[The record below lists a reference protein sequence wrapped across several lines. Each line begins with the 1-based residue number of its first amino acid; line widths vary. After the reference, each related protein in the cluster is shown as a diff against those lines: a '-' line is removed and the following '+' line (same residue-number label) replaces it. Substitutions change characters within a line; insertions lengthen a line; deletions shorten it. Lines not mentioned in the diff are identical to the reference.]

1 MSRLAS
7 QADMEYVPSHPPT
20 IAGLAGLFNN
30 YDNLRNFAPIRL
42 IDPCAGEGTALKTL
56 EQAIRREFRERMNYH
71 LPGTAIE
78 TYGVELDR
86 ERAGQARKVL
96 GEVIQADYSNT
107 VIADSAFSVMLL
119 NPPYDYDPE
128 YERLEQ
134 RFLVRSTKLLGVGG
148 ALIYIVPRYVLGVSA
163 DFLSRNYDNF
173 RIWKADNPEARKFNQ
188 VMLVAR
194 RSLHP
199 MDRLEN
205 EKAIGEFAE
214 GRCDSVGDEKVCD
227 FTRVGKEVDRFS
239 ALRIDYDDVLAE
251 VARTGYETRR
261 EWRDIMN
268 PPRHDIVQP
277 LMPPRTGHMGLIMS
291 GGGVGGLGIHVED
304 EDTGDRSVF
313 RAASKK
319 IVETTNENEQG
330 TVQRISER
338 MASTAVTLD
347 PGTWEFEDD
356 VQLGEFVSKW
366 RKPLAQYISDVMPPK
381 YTPQRLREILG
392 GPPDYRRLLRQPMPG
407 NGQRLAIE
415 GAMFS
420 LLSGEP
426 GTIVVGEMGTGKT
439 YISMSAAYLS
449 GKRRV
454 FALCPP
460 TLVWKW
466 EDEVLKTIPGARVH
480 VVGRRATGPKGKQE
494 FYKLYRNPMKQ
505 LRWLV
510 RRYEND
516 PQTPVFVIM
525 AHSTAKMSYGRIPA
539 VNWRW
544 GYRPQPEY
552 AETTGEPVHPTWR
565 PFIEEYEADEDEA
578 NGRDSLTDN
587 EAIVTAQV
595 DDSATGNE
603 ASPETVAPQV
613 VETDSADA
621 QAEAAVEDE
630 DGDRK
635 KVMRLHVQRM
645 CCPVCG
651 QPLTNNRGEPVE
663 WDWLARRRR
672 TCINQITVGRSEFKD
687 KHGWSA
693 YGTISESC
701 GSPLWQ
707 ALTRTA
713 VSRIDT
719 GYPVR
724 DERLR
729 ERIFRQYLY
738 GTGVEASEALSYR
751 GLGSHSPDYRPS
763 MDVVADAKRREVFR
777 TKQEPPRRFDLA
789 EYIKRYLSDWCDL
802 VIMDE
807 VHQFK
812 AGDSAQGMMA
822 RMLAELAPQSMS
834 LTGTLMAGYARDLFN
849 LLYAFGGRD
858 IRHDFAHGEETRWR
872 NVFGFVEKTIYL
884 DAENSK
890 RSRNRKNK
898 ERPKDLPGAMPGV
911 LRYILG
917 QAVFIRLLD
926 VAAGLP
932 DFSEHSITVELD
944 ETPDPVTG
952 HTQKDNYQVMERR
965 ILEEIK
971 SLTFTNPR
979 AAQQLVSIFAQAV
992 LSYPD
997 CCTQE
1002 GAARIMSPADEH
1014 ALIDRPPLS
1023 QDRVYPKEEKLLE
1036 IIEREKEAGR
1046 KVLVFCTHTRKR
1058 DVMPRLADLMD
1069 TRGIKPRIL
1078 RSETVDADKRM
1089 EWLKAELENGLD
1101 ALICHPQLVE
1111 TGVDMLEF
1119 PTILWF
1125 EADYHTARV
1134 RQASRRSWRIG
1145 QTEPV
1150 RIYYLTYAESK
1161 QTQALYLIA
1170 NKVATS
1176 LAVEGDLSSDG
1187 LSALAG
1193 GDSMGRSIAQMLVDG
1208 DFEFDGSFEAGINI
1222 AGLDSDAEGEALL
1235 VEDEQE
1241 WDMDGYET
1249 DDGLT
1254 PEVATQLVT
1263 QSLIPR
1269 DTGESETPEERAEPV
1284 DVAVP
1289 LFGTLETGEDIEVCT
1304 GCEQFIMQDE
1314 DRLVTP
1320 AFEIISSVDGV
1331 TTGPRRVFHSACY
1344 VPWKNGLQSDA
1355 DSQPETE
1362 PVDEAAPDPADYGAV
1377 TMDAWMSAFELTTED
1392 VIRGRPKRD
1401 RRRNVQEVE
1410 PAPLSLSDIH

>member
-1 MSRLAS
+1 
-7 QADMEYVPSHPPT
+7 MEYVPSHPPT
-20 IAGLAGLFNN
+20 IAALAGLFNN
-30 YDNLRNFAPIRL
+30 YDKIRSFAPIRL
-42 IDPCAGEGTALKTL
+42 IDPCAGEGIALQTL
-56 EQAIRREFRERMNYH
+56 EKAIRQEFRKGMNYY
-71 LPGTAIE
+71 LPRKMIE

-86 ERAGQARKVL
+86 ERAGKARKAL
-96 GEVIQADYSNT
+96 DEVIQADYSNT
-107 VIADSAFSVMLL
+107 VITDEAFSVMLL
-119 NPPYDYDPE
+119 NPPYDYDPD

-134 RFLVRSTKLLGVGG
+134 RFLVRSTKLLGIGG
-148 ALIYIVPRYVLGVSA
+148 TLIYIVPRYVLAVSA
-163 DFLSRNYDNF
+163 DFLSRNYERF
-173 RIWKADNPEARKFNQ
+173 RIWKADNPEAEKFNQ

-194 RSLHP
+194 RSGAP
-199 MDRLEN
+199 TNRVKNERLIVEYA
-205 EKAIGEFAE
+205 KGK
-214 GRCDSVGDEKVCD
+214 CDSMGEENTFE
-227 FTRVGKEVDRFS
+227 FTGVDNEVDRFS
-239 ALRIDYDDVLAE
+239 ALRIDYDDVLEE

-304 EDTGDRSVF
+304 EQSGEESIF
-313 RAASKK
+313 RAASRK
-319 IVETTNENEQG
+319 IVETTNENAEG

-338 MASTAVTLD
+338 LSSTAVTLD
-347 PGTWEFEDD
+347 PKTWEFEDD

-366 RKPLAQYISDVMPPK
+366 RKPLAQYISKVMPPK
-381 YTPQRLREILG
+381 YTPQALREVLG
-392 GPPDYRRLLRQPMPG
+392 GAPDYRRLLRQPMPG

-420 LLSGEP
+420 LMSGEP

-439 YISMSAAYLS
+439 YISMSAAYLA
-449 GKRRV
+449 GKRRIFV
-454 FALCPP
+454 VCPP

-466 EDEVLKTIPGARVH
+466 EDEILKTIPGARVH
-480 VVGRRATGPKGKQE
+480 IVGRRATGPKGKQE

-510 RRYEND
+510 HRYKD
-516 PQTPVFVIM
+516 DRQTPVFVVM

-544 GYRPQPEY
+544 GYRPQPVY
-552 AETTGEPVHPTWR
+552 SETTGEQSHPKWR
-565 PFIEEYEADEDEA
+565 AFVEEYEVDTENSSDGGEEQIEAAQPVDSDATEEPVTAEGASSDEA
-578 NGRDSLTDN
+578 ILS
-587 EAIVTAQV
+587 QV
-595 DDSATGNE
+595 L
-603 ASPETVAPQV
+603 
-613 VETDSADA
+613 ETDGSEADA
-621 QAEAAVEDE
+621 G

-635 KVMRLHVQRM
+635 KVERMHVQRM
-645 CCPVCG
+645 CCPECC
-651 QPLTNNRGEPVE
+651 QPLTNNKGEPVE

-672 TCINQITVGRSEFKD
+672 SCINSITVGRSEFKD
-687 KHGWSA
+687 KDGQTA
-693 YGTISESC
+693 YGTVSERC
-701 GSPLWQ
+701 GAPLWQ
-707 ALTRTA
+707 ALTKTA
-713 VSRIDT
+713 VSGIDT
-719 GYPVR
+719 GYPRR

-729 ERIFRQYLY
+729 ERIYRHYLY
-738 GTGVEASEALSYR
+738 GTGVDAKEALSYR
-751 GLGSHSPDYRPS
+751 GLGSHSQDYEPS
-763 MDVVADAKRREVFR
+763 MDAVTETSRREVFR

-802 VIMDE
+802 VIEDE

-812 AGDSAQGMMA
+812 AGSSAQGMMA

-884 DAENSK
+884 DAENGK
-890 RSRNRKNK
+890 RSRIRKNK

-917 QAVFIRLLD
+917 QSVFIRLLD

-932 DFSEHSITVELD
+932 DFSEHSITVDLD
-944 ETPDPVTG
+944 DKPDAITG
-952 HTQKDNYQVMERR
+952 HTQKDNYQLMERR

-971 SLTFTNPR
+971 SLTFSSPR

-1002 GAARIMSPADEH
+1002 EAARIFSPDDGH
-1014 ALIDRPPLS
+1014 ALISRPPLS

-1069 TRGIKPRIL
+1069 TRGIKTRIL

-1089 EWLKAELENGLD
+1089 EWLKAELDSGLD

-1119 PTILWF
+1119 PTIVWY

-1150 RIYYLTYAESK
+1150 RVYYLTYKESK

-1176 LAVEGDLSSDG
+1176 LAVEGDLSNDG

-1208 DFEFDGSFEAGINI
+1208 DIEFDGSFEAGINI
-1222 AGLDSDAEGEALL
+1222 AGLDSDAEGEFLL
-1235 VEDEQE
+1235 VEDERE
-1241 WDMDGYET
+1241 WDLDGYEVEGV
-1249 DDGLT
+1249 DGLT
-1254 PEVATQLVT
+1254 PDMAAQLIT
-1263 QSLIPR
+1263 HSLTPKE
-1269 DTGESETPEERAEPV
+1269 TVESKTPEERAEPV
-1284 DVAVP
+1284 DEPMP
-1289 LFGTLETGEDIEVCT
+1289 LLAALETGGDDEACV
-1304 GCEQFIMQDE
+1304 GCQQFILKNEQ
-1314 DRLVTP
+1314 RLVTS
-1320 AFEIISSVDGV
+1320 AFKVIGSGDGV
-1331 TTGPRRVFHSACY
+1331 KAGARYVFHTACY
-1344 VPWKNGLQSDA
+1344 RSWKDTT
-1355 DSQPETE
+1355 QPE
-1362 PVDEAAPDPADYGAV
+1362 VDNPSDSETLPKTAPAPTDYGAV
-1377 TMDAWMSAFELTTED
+1377 TMDKWMSEFDLTTED
-1392 VIRGRPKRD
+1392 VMRGKPKRYRQRETPKD
-1401 RRRNVQEVE
+1401 E
-1410 PAPLSLSDIH
+1410 PPRLSLLDIH